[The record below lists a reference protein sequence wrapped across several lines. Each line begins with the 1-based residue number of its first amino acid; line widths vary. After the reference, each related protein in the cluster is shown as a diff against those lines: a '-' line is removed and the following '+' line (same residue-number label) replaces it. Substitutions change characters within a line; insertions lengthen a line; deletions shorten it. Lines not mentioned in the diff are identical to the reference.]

1 MILSKLLHGERVRL
15 NALTSDDLPTIARW
29 YEDADF
35 MRLYDALPAR
45 PKSEAELTRWLEGL
59 QKDKN
64 TFTFAVRAQDSD
76 ALVGTVELDGILWA
90 HGVSGF
96 GIAIGDRTNWGQ
108 GYGYEAARLTLAFAF
123 NELNLHRI
131 TATVFGYNAR
141 SIALMEKLGFQREG
155 AFREFLRRDGERYD
169 MLLYGLLRWEW
180 EAHNETVRSTNQPR
194 QSQTTAQAGPERP
207 QPIRVRGF

>member
-1 MILSKLLHGERVRL
+1 MILSKLLHGEQVRL
-15 NALTSDDLPTIARW
+15 NALISDDLPTIVRW

-35 MRLYDALPAR
+35 LRLYDALPAR
-45 PKSEAELTRWLEGL
+45 PKSEAELIKWLERL

-64 TFTFAVRAQDSD
+64 TFAFAVRTQDSD

-96 GIAIGDRTNWGQ
+96 GIAIGDRVHWGK
-108 GYGYEAARLTLAFAF
+108 GYGYEAAQLTLAFAF

-131 TATVFGYNAR
+131 TATVFSYNVR

-155 AFREFLRRDGERYD
+155 AFREFLQRDGERYD
-169 MLLYGLLRWEW
+169 MLLYGLLRREW
-180 EAHNETVRSTNQPR
+180 EYHTNTSYAPFEVLGEQ
-194 QSQTTAQAGPERP
+194 QDVQD
-207 QPIRVRGF
+207 

>member
-15 NALTSDDLPTIARW
+15 NALTSDDLPTIVRW

-45 PKSEAELTRWLEGL
+45 PKSEAELTKWLEGL

-64 TFTFAVRAQDSD
+64 TFAFAVRTQDSD

-90 HGVSGF
+90 HRVSGF
-96 GIAIGDRTNWGQ
+96 GIAIGDRAHWGK
-108 GYGYEAARLTLAFAF
+108 GYGTEAAQLTLAFAF

-131 TATVFGYNAR
+131 TATVFSYNAR

-155 AFREFLRRDGERYD
+155 AFREFLQRDGERYD
-169 MLLYGLLRWEW
+169 MLLYGLLRREW
-180 EAHNETVRSTNQPR
+180 EARNETIQSTDQPG
-194 QSQTTAQAGPERP
+194 QS
-207 QPIRVRGF
+207 